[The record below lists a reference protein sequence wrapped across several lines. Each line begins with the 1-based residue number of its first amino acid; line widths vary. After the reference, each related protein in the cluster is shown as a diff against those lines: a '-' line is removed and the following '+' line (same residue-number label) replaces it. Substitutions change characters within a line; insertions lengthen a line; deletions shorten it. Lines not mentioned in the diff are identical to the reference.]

1 MEINGTINSKLKPL
15 NSRNMELFKIGFI
28 SVTLIDVI
36 DIIIVTYIFYKLY
49 LVMRGTIAAQIF
61 VGLTLIIIVSLI
73 AQTFNMKSLGWI
85 FSKLTDI
92 WVIAFIILFQPE
104 LRRLLLVIGRTRIA
118 RLFFK
123 INATETISE
132 VIEALKEL
140 KERKQGALIVIS
152 KGAGLGSFI
161 ETGEA
166 LQAKVNKELLVSI
179 FNVRSPLHDGAVI
192 IQNNVI
198 EAARCILPLSATEK
212 IGSRKLGT
220 RHRAGLGISEQVNA
234 LTIILSEETGDI
246 SITENGE
253 MKVCNNYEELT
264 KEMREVFEGSNVKES
279 VKEIFEEME
288 EGK

>member
-1 MEINGTINSKLKPL
+1 
-15 NSRNMELFKIGFI
+15 MELFKVGFI
-28 SVTLIDVI
+28 TVTLIDII

-49 LVMRGTIAAQIF
+49 LVMRGTIASQIF
-61 VGLTLIIIVSLI
+61 IGLTLIIVVSLI

-104 LRRLLLVIGRTRIA
+104 IRRLLLVIGRTRLA
-118 RLFFK
+118 RFFFK
-123 INATETISE
+123 INATETINE

-152 KGAGLGSFI
+152 KGAGLSAFI

-166 LQAKVNKELLVSI
+166 LQAKVNKELLISI
-179 FNVRSPLHDGAVI
+179 FNTRSPLHDGAVI

-198 EAARCILPLSATEK
+198 EAARCILPLSQTEK

-246 SITENGE
+246 SISEDGE
-253 MKVCNNYEELT
+253 LKVCNDYTELS
-264 KEMREVFEGSNVKES
+264 KEMREVFEGQSVKES

-288 EGK
+288 EGR